1 MTKSSQTPR
10 DRDDGLLACQR
21 CETGVCE
28 PCPPSTLLICATC
41 GATHDAATGAWTPSD
56 QREESQ

>member
-1 MTKSSQTPR
+1 MAKPSQTTH

-28 PCPPSTLLICATC
+28 PCPPSTLLICSTC
-41 GATHDAATGAWTPSD
+41 GATYNAATFRWAPGV
-56 QREESQ
+56 REEAQ